1 MSSEIL
7 SPKPKP
13 SIGLSDVFSRGQTRV
28 HRKKQWAANPR
39 STRLLDDFSR
49 TLRLSVSQGAQP
61 FSAVFCKRVWVQSA
75 IFFEKP
81 EEIFGRVFSAL
92 KPRTNPPAVRIE
104 FCKFANANSFIR
116 LEAGQ
121 LHVRITDVLEGAP
134 APVLESLA
142 YILLSKLYRLRIP
155 KMYAEH
161 YRRYL
166 NRKEMRRSLQLIRQT
181 RGRKFV
187 SGPAGDCYDLELMFE
202 RLNFRYFHGLMAEP
216 RLGWSRRASRTML
229 GHFDPSHN
237 AIILSKLLDSP
248 KVSEIAVE
256 YVLFHE
262 MLHLRYPVEHRGARR
277 CVHTREFKDAERQ
290 FEHWREARIL
300 LKRL

>member
-1 MSSEIL
+1 
-7 SPKPKP
+7 
-13 SIGLSDVFSRGQTRV
+13 
-28 HRKKQWAANPR
+28 
-39 STRLLDDFSR
+39 
-49 TLRLSVSQGAQP
+49 
-61 FSAVFCKRVWVQSA
+61 VWVQSA

-104 FCKFANANSFIR
+104 CCKFANANSFIR
-116 LEAGQ
+116 LEDGQ

-187 SGPAGDCYDLELMFE
+187 SGPAGECYDLESLFE
-202 RLNFRYFHGLMAEP
+202 RLNFKYFHGLMARP
-216 RLGWSRRASRTML
+216 SLGWSRRASRTML

-237 AIILSKLLDSP
+237 MIVISRIFDDARVPRLAL
-248 KVSEIAVE
+248 E
-256 YVLFHE
+256 YVMYHE
-262 MLHLRYPVEHRGARR
+262 MLHLHYPVDHTGARR
-277 CVHTREFKDAERQ
+277 CVHTPEFKAHEKLFPQ
-290 FEHWREARIL
+290 FREAKAL
-300 LKRL
+300 LKKLS